1 MQRCTSRIAW
11 LAAAWLAATAGA
23 HAAAGERPFYLGADL
38 SYVNELEDCGGRW
51 REHGRRVD
59 VFPLFHAHGANVVR
73 VRIWN
78 DATWTKYSNLAD
90 VLKTIRRAHAAGM
103 QVLLDFHYSDD
114 WADGDHQVI
123 PAAWAAITDRDAL
136 AEALHRYTYDTLMAL
151 DRAGQMPELVQ
162 VGNET
167 NGELLGQANWVK
179 DRRPID
185 WQRNAALFNAGL
197 RAVHDAGRDAHT
209 PGHPVPRA
217 MIHIAQPENLLPW
230 FEAATR
236 AGVTGYDLIGIS
248 YYAKWSRYTL
258 AQLGETIRALR
269 ATYAADVVVVET
281 AYPFTL
287 EGADASPN
295 LLGADSLIPGYPATP
310 EGQRRYLLDLVQLVR
325 DNDGSGVVYWE
336 PDWISTRCR
345 TRWGQG
351 SNWENAALFDFA
363 NGNELLPGVDFLRPP
378 DRPSGSRP
386 SGSRPSGSR

>member
-1 MQRCTSRIAW
+1 MGLVLG
-11 LAAAWLAATAGA
+11 LAVQAAGA
-23 HAAAGERPFYLGADL
+23 QAGGQPAGQRPFYLGADL

-59 VFPLFHAHGANVVR
+59 VFQLFHAHGANLVR

-78 DATWTKYSNLAD
+78 DATWTKYSNVAD
-90 VLKTIRRAHAAGM
+90 VLETIRRAHAAGM

-123 PAAWAAITDRDAL
+123 PAAWAAIADTQAL
-136 AEALHRYTYDTLMAL
+136 AQALYRYTFDTLMAL

-167 NGELLGQANWVK
+167 NGELLGQADWVK
-179 DRRPID
+179 DKRPID
-185 WQRNAALFNAGL
+185 WPRNAALFNAGI
-197 RAVHDAGRDAHT
+197 RAVHDAGTA
-209 PGHPVPRA
+209 GHRMPRT

-236 AGVTGYDLIGIS
+236 AGVAGYDLIGIS
-248 YYAKWSRYTL
+248 YYAKWSKYTL
-258 AQLGETIRALR
+258 AQLGGTIRALR

-287 EGADASPN
+287 AGADASPN
-295 LLGADSLIPGYPATP
+295 LLGADSLVAGYPATP
-310 EGQRRYLLDLVQLVR
+310 DGQRRYLLDLVQLVR

-345 TRWGQG
+345 TRWGRG
-351 SNWENAALFDFA
+351 SNWENAALFDFGH
-363 NGNELLPGVDFLRPP
+363 GNEVLPGIGFLGR
-378 DRPSGSRP
+378 
-386 SGSRPSGSR
+386 